1 MNSFQFSSMK
11 SCAPKCFKSKDKK
24 PGDAAPQLATEEMK
38 ICFKCQT
45 SQSVAKDATVFV
57 CSNCHVVNRVNLVV
71 QATVVDVA
79 TPGRTTPQILQ
90 EDLSELQTVLLK
102 RVNSST
108 FLPLTDA
115 PEIARERSSTPPGA
129 ASTSTSIPPC
139 SICLDAP
146 GDMIFLSC
154 NHGGFCEACARHIAS
169 NSAVGGAC
177 CVKCRAA
184 IQSLGRIVEVH
195 PDHVKAVSV
204 DLPANAK
211 SKAGPPLVP
220 PPRGFN
226 KAKK

>member
-1 MNSFQFSSMK
+1 MK
-11 SCAPKCFKSKDKK
+11 SCTPKCFKSKDKK
-24 PGDAAPQLATEEMK
+24 ESTPQLSTEEMK
-38 ICFKCQT
+38 TCFKCHT

-57 CSNCHVVNRVNLVV
+57 CTKCHIVNRLNLVV
-71 QATVVDVA
+71 HATVVDVVTPGHA
-79 TPGRTTPQILQ
+79 TPQVLQ
-90 EDLSELQTVLLK
+90 EDLTELQTISLK

-108 FLPLTDA
+108 FLPLSDA
-115 PEIARERSSTPPGA
+115 PEVARELSNTPPGV
-129 ASTSTSIPPC
+129 ASSSSVIPPC

-154 NHGGFCEACARHIAS
+154 NHGGFCDACARHIAS

-184 IQSLGRIVEVH
+184 IQSLGRIIEVH

-204 DLPANAK
+204 DLPANSR
-211 SKAGPPLVP
+211 SKAGPPRVP